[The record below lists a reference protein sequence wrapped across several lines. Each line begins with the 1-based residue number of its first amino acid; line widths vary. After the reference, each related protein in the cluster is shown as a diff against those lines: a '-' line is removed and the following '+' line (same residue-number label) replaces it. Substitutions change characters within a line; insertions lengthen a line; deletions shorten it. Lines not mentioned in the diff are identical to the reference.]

1 MENNYNVTYNI
12 EYFSELI
19 WLLNNFDTLFK

>member
-1 MENNYNVTYNI
+1 MENNYNLTYNI

>member
-1 MENNYNVTYNI
+1 MENNFNATYNI
-12 EYFSELI
+12 EYLSELI

>member
-1 MENNYNVTYNI
+1 MENNFNATYNI